1 MLYIFDMVKLF
12 HRLVL
17 TSLKALS
24 MADHKLPPLHGARV
38 CFVGFSAEETDH
50 MRDVLTENG
59 GIPVQTDDPS
69 CTHVVMENGKTHLTA
84 QLSDIPTTI
93 PLSYN
98 NNTSYN
104 LQNTENQV
112 ATTNL
117 SFDNQFDYTMD
128 QIGQN
133 SPLEPI
139 SEEIFTSEHQQKF
152 IENILSNS
160 SIESPLKRKRD
171 SDSDQSFVEPMRL
184 RMTTS
189 PRIMRNIKK
198 RRLSITPRIMEMLK
212 TPMAL
217 FTPKRAPSIEDPD
230 DSNSLNSF
238 NLSPTESLES
248 LSISRN
254 YCSTPICNKTQTS
267 VVKAAKEKIFSRKK
281 SKSLRNKKKKNKAAK
296 NKEKNLEPI
305 NLYSEYSGP
314 NIIESNLKTKFKPQ
328 IDLNI
333 TDLDVIAHDRTEDEL
348 CTPTMTKAQI
358 LTPQTVPRIMVT
370 NNNDAANLNTKVVK
384 KLNLSKRHSICIVES
399 TDRRVLL
406 HSSTSSKSSKS
417 RRSSSL
423 SPPPSSNPSEQ
434 SDGTQSQRWRLHHP
448 NHLVVDESAV
458 AERPEITS
466 RALLVKAEWFWAS
479 VQNAACIDEKDY
491 MFDDYLES
499 ILSPTRRESRSL
511 ATPNGAPG
519 GSASG
524 RRKRKR
530 LHGTLGSLVRGT
542 SLSGPGGPE
551 SPGLHKRRSSISDAG
566 LLSVSSSFLDCTA
579 SPDKSLLDEP
589 EGASGDATTVRK
601 TLSPRQQV
609 FMELVQTES
618 NYVNILNTIMTMFK
632 NHLEKTLLDNE
643 EEALLNNTELKII
656 FGNLPPIYETHSKML
671 EELRW
676 ASAHWSEDT
685 SIGNIFLKYSADLI
699 KAYPPFVNF
708 FETMKEALIQC
719 DQTKPR
725 FHAFLK
731 VCQTRPECGRQSLQE
746 LLIRPVQR
754 LPSISLLLSDI
765 IKHTPKA
772 NPDHSALE
780 KALTSIREVI
790 TIINEDKRKT
800 EGMVVMFNIHDQIDK
815 CPADLVSSHRNFV
828 TRCEVQQLSDG
839 LSGRG
844 DTLVF
849 FLFTDT
855 LEVCKKPKPKKG
867 SGNSLKSPVTVNGLP
882 PIKSSSST
890 TNKLPYKHVRLIHLS
905 TIRKVIDI
913 RETEDFHNGFALV
926 CRNNLE
932 LNKNNQELKEDL
944 YYFTV
949 LEDEINKTNFL
960 RTLCRQ
966 MANTVCQAD
975 ADSFLACLDAH
986 QLNIKSMDGASGT
999 LSKANLYKLAEKT
1012 RMKVGRAFSFNKTP
1026 LKRAVSTMM
1035 SPFGSNANLTPS
1047 SQLAQMR
1054 LASCNNINE
1063 LGGGN
1068 AGSPSSTD
1076 TLVAPLS
1083 VQPTRKAKYSSLNIA
1098 ALRRL

>member
-1 MLYIFDMVKLF
+1 MDETNVKNQNPNIDEEDCPKPETAAAAACSSLPQDKRICLIGSVAEDDAVVRAA
-12 HRLVL
+12 HTYGVPVL
-17 TSLKALS
+17 TSETGLEYVSDTSCVTVFVLDTFSGPVFESIHKTPHRILGPIALRQLADEKEPLPNNTRPLYNIS
-24 MADHKLPPLHGARV
+24 MRGVILCFTGFKKKDDLIKLIPLIHHMGGSVRKDTSLNVTHLIANCCGGEKYQYACTFRLPIMSPKWVLDAWENRNDMTLRVTQDKFLADHKLPPLHGARV
-38 CFVGFSAEETDH
+38 CFVGFSVEETEH

-59 GIPVQTDDPS
+59 GTPVQVDDPS
-69 CTHVVMENGKTHLTA
+69 CTHV
-84 QLSDIPTTI
+84 
-93 PLSYN
+93 
-98 NNTSYN
+98 
-104 LQNTENQV
+104 
-112 ATTNL
+112 
-117 SFDNQFDYTMD
+117 
-128 QIGQN
+128 
-133 SPLEPI
+133 
-139 SEEIFTSEHQQKF
+139 
-152 IENILSNS
+152 
-160 SIESPLKRKRD
+160 
-171 SDSDQSFVEPMRL
+171 
-184 RMTTS
+184 
-189 PRIMRNIKK
+189 
-198 RRLSITPRIMEMLK
+198 
-212 TPMAL
+212 
-217 FTPKRAPSIEDPD
+217 
-230 DSNSLNSF
+230 
-238 NLSPTESLES
+238 
-248 LSISRN
+248 
-254 YCSTPICNKTQTS
+254 
-267 VVKAAKEKIFSRKK
+267 
-281 SKSLRNKKKKNKAAK
+281 
-296 NKEKNLEPI
+296 
-305 NLYSEYSGP
+305 
-314 NIIESNLKTKFKPQ
+314 
-328 IDLNI
+328 
-333 TDLDVIAHDRTEDEL
+333 
-348 CTPTMTKAQI
+348 
-358 LTPQTVPRIMVT
+358 
-370 NNNDAANLNTKVVK
+370 
-384 KLNLSKRHSICIVES
+384 
-399 TDRRVLL
+399 
-406 HSSTSSKSSKS
+406 
-417 RRSSSL
+417 
-423 SPPPSSNPSEQ
+423 
-434 SDGTQSQRWRLHHP
+434 
-448 NHLVVDESAV
+448 VVDESAV

-530 LHGTLGSLVRGT
+530 LHNTLGSLVRGT

-589 EGASGDATTVRK
+589 ECVSGDTTTARK

-632 NHLEKTLLDNE
+632 NHLEKILLDNE

-719 DQTKPR
+719 DQSKPR

-844 DTLVF
+844 DTLMF

-1068 AGSPSSTD
+1068 AGSPSSAD